1 MSAIIYSFLVLSAC
15 ILISPT
21 TYAEQEAPVDTE
33 TEVQAE
39 NAPESSV
46 DDGVEVDTVHDG
58 EVYKSHD
65 FTGVNFSGHSFV
77 GAKFYSVDFEYADL
91 SKADFTD
98 AKFNGVDFTDVN
110 LEGACFINSS
120 LNGVDFERVN
130 LKGAIFTGARKVG
143 TEFHNSNESEII
155 WDGPIECPNKETP
168 DKTSEIESIERVT
181 RIFE

>member
-1 MSAIIYSFLVLSAC
+1 MSTIIYSFLVLSAC
-15 ILISPT
+15 ILISPI
-21 TYAEQEAPVDTE
+21 TYAEQEAQVDTE

-39 NAPESSV
+39 NAPEPSV
-46 DDGVEVDTVHDG
+46 DDGVEADTVHDG

-130 LKGAIFTGARKVG
+130 LKGAIFTGAKKVG

-181 RIFE
+181 KNIE